1 MATAVLVDVDANDPP
16 HSPESLSHNAAKRV
30 SFDEH
35 QVKTFVYEKETN
47 DLSSE
52 FVRVKQ
58 PFTDLDAPPSRVT
71 VIAEQSEL
79 PSTILPPAQVED
91 TRIATV
97 SPQLPALMKRMEN
110 ETENPFRPEETLF
123 HEVDPIVE
131 AYMKKPYP
139 PSLPGSQ
146 TGTPVKSA
154 NPAYING
161 ISPSSLV
168 ADKDGEKP
176 ASETTPLTTPVK
188 NGGAGDY
195 PDMPKA
201 SQVECVR
208 IEKKKKC
215 GCCSVQ

>member
-1 MATAVLVDVDANDPP
+1 MRVVRMSKHKPLFIGDMAGVG
-16 HSPESLSHNAAKRV
+16 
-30 SFDEH
+30 
-35 QVKTFVYEKETN
+35 
-47 DLSSE
+47 
-52 FVRVKQ
+52 
-58 PFTDLDAPPSRVT
+58 APPSRIK

-79 PSTILPPAQVED
+79 PNTILPPAQVED

-97 SPQLPALMKRMEN
+97 SPPLPALVRRMEN
-110 ETENPFRPEETLF
+110 ETENPFRPQETLF

-154 NPAYING
+154 NQAYING

-168 ADKDGEKP
+168 GEKEVEKP
-176 ASETTPLTTPVK
+176 ASETTPLTTPIK
-188 NGGAGDY
+188 NGRAGDCS
-195 PDMPKA
+195 DLPKA